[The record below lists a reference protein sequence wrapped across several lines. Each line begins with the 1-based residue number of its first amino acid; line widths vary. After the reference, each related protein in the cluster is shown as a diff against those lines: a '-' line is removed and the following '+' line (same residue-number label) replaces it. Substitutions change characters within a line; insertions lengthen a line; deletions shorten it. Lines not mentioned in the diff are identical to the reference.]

1 MKGGS
6 YRAGNGSAEIKTM
19 AWEKE
24 LRELN
29 KRKELAREMGGK
41 EAVAKQHSL
50 GKLTVRERIDLLFDK
65 GTFHEIGSIAGKAV
79 FENGE
84 MKSYLPDDSVNGWGN
99 INGRPVGVNGAD
111 WTIRG
116 TSGGAGG
123 KKWFFMEKMS
133 LDWRMPFIRL
143 LDAGGTRV
151 GNLESM
157 GYPMIPDNPTL
168 ATQVQ
173 LMAQVPV
180 VSAVLG
186 IAGGWVAIVAASSH
200 WSIMTKKTSQ
210 VFVAGPPVVKRALSL
225 DVSKDELG
233 GHKIHAY
240 QSGVID
246 NLAEDEEDAF
256 RQIKAFLSYLP
267 QNVWHQPPRM
277 ETGDPPNRRDQK
289 LLSIIPENR
298 KKIYDMRKLIGHI
311 VDKGSIF
318 ELSPFYGRSIITA
331 LARIHGYPVAV
342 MANDPGFF
350 GGAVTGA
357 GCEKM
362 ERFIDLADTFHLPII
377 YLVDVPGFMIGPDS
391 EREGTLRKATRAI
404 FAMEQ
409 ASTPWI
415 GVLVGRC
422 FGVAG
427 WMHRSSTRISF
438 RYAWTTAK
446 WGSLPIEG
454 GALAA
459 YKQEIETAADPEKKL
474 VELENRLA
482 RLTSPFRTA
491 EEFGIEEIIDPR
503 ESRPLLCD
511 FIRMAQEITATQLGP
526 KHSIGMRP

>member
-1 MKGGS
+1 MRCFPPKV
-6 YRAGNGSAEIKTM
+6 AILVFMVGNM

-24 LRELN
+24 LEELN
-29 KRKELAREMGGK
+29 KRRELAKQMGG
-41 EAVAKQHSL
+41 EAAVAKQHSL
-50 GKLTVRERIDLLFDK
+50 GKFSVRERIGLLFDP
-65 GTFHEIGSIAGKAV
+65 GTFREIGSIAGKTI
-79 FENGE
+79 FEKE
-84 MKSYLPDDSVNGWGN
+84 ELKSFLPDDSVNGWGN
-99 INGRPVGVNGAD
+99 VNGRRVGVNGAD

-123 KKWFFMEKMS
+123 KKWFFMEKMA
-133 LDWRMPFIRL
+133 LDWRIPFIRL
-143 LDAGGTRV
+143 LDSGGTRV
-151 GNLESM
+151 GNLETM

-168 ATQVQ
+168 TTQVG
-173 LMAQVPV
+173 LMAHVPV
-180 VSAVLG
+180 ISAVLG
-186 IAGGWVAIVAASSH
+186 IAGGWVAVVAASSH

-210 VFVAGPPVVKRALSL
+210 VFVAGPPVVKRALSM
-225 DVSKDELG
+225 DVSKEELG
-233 GHKIHAY
+233 GYKIHAY

-246 NLAEDEEDAF
+246 NVAEDEQDAF
-256 RQIKAFLSYLP
+256 RQIRLFLSYLP
-267 QNVWHQPPRM
+267 QNVWQQPPRT
-277 ETGDPPNRRDQK
+277 ETGDPPNRRDEE

-298 KKIYDMRKLIGHI
+298 KKIFDMRKLMAY
-311 VDKGSIF
+311 VMDKDSIF
-318 ELSPFYGRSIITA
+318 ELSPFYGRSVITA
-331 LARIHGYPVAV
+331 LARMDGYPVAV
-342 MANDPGFF
+342 MANDPAFF
-350 GGAVTGA
+350 GGALTA
-357 GCEKM
+357 SGCEKM